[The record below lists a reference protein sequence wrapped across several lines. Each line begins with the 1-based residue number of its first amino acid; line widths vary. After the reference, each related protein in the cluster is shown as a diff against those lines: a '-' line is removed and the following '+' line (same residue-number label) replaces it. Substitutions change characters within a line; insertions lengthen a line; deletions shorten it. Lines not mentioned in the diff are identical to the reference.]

1 MSTTILSITHVLS
14 KVNKPFHFSELNFY
28 KEKSENASVKKHH
41 ATKSELCE
49 AKKRKQ
55 HSNKNKSKLGAS
67 SLSKSKSSKNDVFEE
82 RSRTISCNIC
92 ISDNMCH
99 HPATLLF
106 SESNTSSIEMSS
118 YLLRNE
124 QQEIFQS
131 AIGGFPGDMNNNN
144 NFTQRY

>member
-1 MSTTILSITHVLS
+1 MSTTILSIDQVFI

-28 KEKSENASVKKHH
+28 KEKSENAVKKHH

-55 HSNKNKSKLGAS
+55 HSNKNKSKLVA
-67 SLSKSKSSKNDVFEE
+67 SLSKSKSNKNDVFEE

-92 ISDNMCH
+92 ISDTMCH
-99 HPATLLF
+99 HPALLF
-106 SESNTSSIEMSS
+106 SESNTSSIEMS

-124 QQEIFQS
+124 QEIFQS
-131 AIGGFPGDMNNNN
+131 IGGFPGDMNNN
-144 NFTQRY
+144 FTQNNVAQRY